1 MAVSVQ
7 AASPVWESVLEQT
20 KSAQDKNR
28 DPLLWAVQLSSSL
41 NSAGISLPSIDLA
54 HLLVSHICWDNH
66 VPITWKFLEKA
77 LTVKFV
83 PSVLVLALLST
94 RVIPNRKFH
103 PAAYRLYMELLRR
116 HAFSL
121 KCQINGPN
129 YQKIMK
135 SVGDVLHLSQIFGVQ
150 VSEPG
155 LLLVEFVFSIVWQLL
170 DASLDDEGLLELTS
184 EKRSIWPT
192 VTQDMEIDSVD
203 NFNEK
208 RSEHHDVLCK
218 GNTTMA
224 IEIIGE
230 FLQNKVTARILFL
243 ARRNMPSHWGTFIQQ
258 LRVLAV
264 KSVALRNAKHITP
277 VALLNLTSDMH
288 KVVSRKCKTISQQEF
303 NAVIGSGSLT
313 TSSGQC
319 HGTGP
324 SAHWLPID
332 LFLEDAMDGSQVAA
346 TGAVESL
353 TGLVKALQAV
363 NGTTWHDTFLGLW
376 IAALRLVQRVEKLL
390 HLWLP
395 TFERDIS
402 EGPVPRLDT
411 CLCML
416 LSITPLVVANIVEE
430 EESEL
435 IDGSDCSPTNQIKE
449 KQAPGIC
456 RQDLISSLQM
466 LGDYEALLT
475 PPQPVRSVA
484 NQAAAKAIMFVSGL
498 TVGNGY
504 YECMSINDMPI
515 NCSGNMRHLI
525 VEACIARNL
534 LDTSA
539 YVWPGYV
546 NARANIPRN
555 VPVQVTGWSSL
566 MKGSPL
572 TPTLI
577 NALIATPASRYAAN
591 NFFLFFSHGFDGSL
605 AEIEKIYEIA
615 TKGSDDEKISAA
627 SILCGA
633 SLVRGW
639 NIQEHTILFIT
650 SLLSPPVPADY
661 SGSESHL
668 ISYGPFFNILL
679 VGISPVDCVQIFS
692 LHGLVPLLAGTL
704 MPLCE
709 VFGSTSPNVSWTLPT
724 GEELTS
730 HAVFSNAF
738 TLLLRLWR
746 FNHPPF
752 ENAMGDAT
760 PVGSQ
765 LTPEYL
771 LLVRNS
777 KLSDFGKS
785 PKDHMKLKRMSKNVN
800 ISLELLFMDSFP
812 KLKSWYRQHQ
822 ECIAST
828 LSGLVQGTTVHQ
840 IVDAL
845 LNMMF
850 RKISRG
856 GQSLTSTTS
865 GSSSSP
871 ASGAEDVSMRLKV
884 PAWDILEG
892 APYVLDASLTACAHG
907 RLLPRDLATGLKDLA
922 DLLPATLAT
931 IVSYLSAEVT
941 RGIWKPVFMNGTD
954 WPSPSA
960 NLFMVEQQIKK
971 IIAATGVDVPS
982 LAIGGSSPAM
992 LPLPLAALVS
1002 LTITYKLD
1010 KASERFIVLIGPA
1023 LSSLAESCPWPCM
1036 PIIASLWAQKVKRW
1050 SDFLVFSA
1058 SRTVFHHNID
1068 AVVQLL
1074 RSCFTSIPGL
1084 SPSTIY
1090 SNGGVGALLGHGFG
1104 SHFSGGMSAVAPGIL
1119 YLRVHRSVR
1128 NIMFMTEEIVS
1139 LLMSS
1144 VRDIANSGL
1153 FGENL
1158 EKLKKAKF
1166 GLRYRQVSLGAAT
1179 TRVRLAAS
1187 LGASLVWLSGGL
1199 SLVQLLIQE
1208 TLPSWFLSAHT
1219 PDQDGGE
1226 PGGLVAMLSG
1236 YALAYFVVLCGTL
1249 AWGVDSSSPT
1259 SKRRSKVLGAHL
1271 EFLASAIDGKISL
1284 GCEYATWHAYVTGFV
1299 SLMVGCTK
1307 KWVLDVNVDVLR
1319 RLSNGL
1325 RQWNEE
1331 ELAIALLGLGGA
1343 EATASAAELIIEIG
1357 P

>member
-94 RVIPNRKFH
+94 RVFPNRKFH

-135 SVGDVLHLSQIFGVQ
+135 SVGDVLHLSQIFGVK

-170 DASLDDEGLLELTS
+170 DASLDDEGLLELTP

-230 FLQNKVTARILFL
+230 FLQNKVTSRILFL

-258 LRVLAV
+258 LRVLAA

-277 VALLNLTSDMH
+277 EALLNLTSDMH

-319 HGTGP
+319 HGTSP

-376 IAALRLVQRVEKLL
+376 IAALRLVQR
-390 HLWLP
+390 
-395 TFERDIS
+395 ERDIS

-449 KQAPGIC
+449 KQATGRC

-504 YECMSINDMPI
+504 YECMSINDMPM

-525 VEACIARNL
+525 VEACISRNL

-577 NALIATPASRYAAN
+577 NALIATPAS
-591 NFFLFFSHGFDGSL
+591 SL

-639 NIQEHTILFIT
+639 NIQ
-650 SLLSPPVPADY
+650 
-661 SGSESHL
+661 
-668 ISYGPFFNILL
+668 
-679 VGISPVDCVQIFS
+679 
-692 LHGLVPLLAGTL
+692 VPLLAGTL

-785 PKDHMKLKRMSKNVN
+785 PKDHMKLKRMSKNLN

-865 GSSSSP
+865 GSSNSP

-892 APYVLDASLTACAHG
+892 APYVLDAALTACAHG

-1074 RSCFTSIPGL
+1074 RSCFTLIPGL

-1153 FGENL
+1153 FRENL

-1208 TLPSWFLSAHT
+1208 TLPSWFLSAHN

-1249 AWGVDSSSPT
+1249 VWGVDSSSPT
-1259 SKRRSKVLGAHL
+1259 SKRRPKVLGAHL

-1284 GCEYATWHAYVTGFV
+1284 GCEHATWHAYVTGFV

-1331 ELAIALLGLGGA
+1331 ELAIALLGLGGT

>member
-1 MAVSVQ
+1 MAVSIQ

-20 KSAQDKNR
+20 KSAQGKNS

-41 NSAGISLPSIDLA
+41 NSAGVSLPSIDLA

-66 VPITWKFLEKA
+66 VPITWKYLEKA
-77 LTVKFV
+77 MTVKFV
-83 PSVLVLALLST
+83 PPILVLALLST

-116 HAFSL
+116 HTFSL
-121 KCQINGPN
+121 KCQINKPN
-129 YQKIMK
+129 YQKTMK
-135 SVGDVLHLSQIFGVQ
+135 SIDDVLHLSQIFGLQ

-170 DASLDDEGLLELTS
+170 DASLDDEGLLELTP

-192 VTQDMEIDSVD
+192 ITQDMEIDTPD

-208 RSEHHDVLCK
+208 RNEQLDVMYK

-230 FLQNKVTARILFL
+230 FLQNKVTSRILFL
-243 ARRNMPSHWGTFIQQ
+243 ARRNMPSHWGAFIQQ
-258 LRVLAV
+258 LSILAAQ
-264 KSVALRNAKHITP
+264 SVALRNSKHLTP
-277 VALLNLTSDMH
+277 DALLQLTSD
-288 KVVSRKCKTISQQEF
+288 SRKVLSRECKIKSHEEF
-303 NAVIGSGSLT
+303 HAIIGSGCLT
-313 TSSGQC
+313 SSSGQC
-319 HGTGP
+319 YGTSS

-346 TGAVESL
+346 TGAVERL
-353 TGLVKALQAV
+353 TGRVNLAGLVKALQAV

-376 IAALRLVQRVEKLL
+376 IAALRLVQR
-390 HLWLP
+390 
-395 TFERDIS
+395 ERDIS

-435 IDGSDCSPTNQIKE
+435 IDESDCSPTNQTKE
-449 KQAPGIC
+449 KQAPGRC
-456 RQDLISSLQM
+456 RKDLISSLQM
-466 LGDYEALLT
+466 LSDYEALLT
-475 PPQPVRSVA
+475 PPQSVRSVA
-484 NQAAAKAIMFVSGL
+484 NQAAAKAIMFISGL

-504 YECMSINDMPI
+504 YECMSINDMPM

-539 YVWPGYV
+539 YIWPGYV
-546 NARANIPRN
+546 NARANIPCS
-555 VPVQVTGWSSL
+555 VPSQVPGWSSL

-577 NALIATPASRYAAN
+577 NALIATPAS
-591 NFFLFFSHGFDGSL
+591 SL

-615 TKGSDDEKISAA
+615 TKGSDEEKISAA

-639 NIQEHTILFIT
+639 NIQEHNILFIT

-661 SGSESHL
+661 SGSDSHL
-668 ISYGPFFNILL
+668 INYAPLLNVLL
-679 VGISPVDCVQIFS
+679 VGISSVDCVQIFS
-692 LHGLVPLLAGTL
+692 LHGMVPLLAGTL

-709 VFGSTSPNVSWTLPT
+709 VFGSTAPTVSWTLPT

-730 HAVFSNAF
+730 HAVFTNAF

-746 FNHPPF
+746 FDHPPL
-752 ENAMGDAT
+752 ERVMGDAT

-765 LTPEYL
+765 LSPDYL

-777 KLSDFGKS
+777 KLLAFGKS
-785 PKDHMKLKRMSKNVN
+785 PKDRLKIKRLSKNLN
-800 ISLELLFMDSFP
+800 FSLDIIFMDSFP
-812 KLKSWYRQHQ
+812 KLKCWYRQHQ

-856 GQSLTSTTS
+856 GQSFTSTTS
-865 GSSSSP
+865 GSSSSS
-871 ASGAEDVSMRLKV
+871 ASGAEDAHTRLKV

-892 APYVLDASLTACAHG
+892 TPYVLDAALTACAHG
-907 RLLPRDLATGLKDLA
+907 RLSPRELATGLKDLA
-922 DLLPATLAT
+922 DFLPATLGT
-931 IVSYLSAEVT
+931 IVSYFSAEVT
-941 RGIWKPVFMNGTD
+941 RGIWKPAFMNGTD
-954 WPSPSA
+954 WPSPAA
-960 NLFMVEQQIKK
+960 NLSMVEQHIKK
-971 IIAATGVDVPS
+971 ILAATGVDVPS
-982 LAIGGSSPAM
+982 LAVGGSSPTT

-1010 KASERFIVLIGPA
+1010 KGSERFLILIGPA
-1023 LSSLAESCPWPCM
+1023 LNSLAEGCPWPCM

-1050 SDFLVFSA
+1050 NDFLVFSA
-1058 SRTVFHHNID
+1058 SRTVFHHSSD

-1074 RSCFTSIPGL
+1074 RSCFTSTLGL
-1084 SPSTIY
+1084 SPSIIY

-1104 SHFSGGMSAVAPGIL
+1104 SHFSGGMSPVAPGIL

-1128 NIMFMTEEIVS
+1128 DIMFMTEEIVS

-1144 VRDIANSGL
+1144 VREIASSGL
-1153 FGENL
+1153 SQEKS
-1158 EKLKKAKF
+1158 EKLKKTKF
-1166 GLRYRQVSLGAAT
+1166 GLRYGQVSLGAAM
-1179 TRVRLAAS
+1179 TRVKLAAS

-1199 SLVQLLIQE
+1199 SLVQSLIKE
-1208 TLPSWFLSAHT
+1208 TLPSWFISAHA
-1219 PDQDGGE
+1219 PEKDGGE
-1226 PGGLVAMLSG
+1226 PGGVVAMLGG
-1236 YALAYFVVLCGTL
+1236 YALAYFAVLCGTF
-1249 AWGVDSSSPT
+1249 AWGVDSASPA
-1259 SKRRSKVLGAHL
+1259 SKRRPKVLGAHL
-1271 EFLASAIDGKISL
+1271 EFLASALDGKISL
-1284 GCEYATWHAYVTGFV
+1284 GCDSATWRAYVTGFV
-1299 SLMVGCTK
+1299 SLMVACTQ
-1307 KWVLDVNVDVLR
+1307 KWVLDVDVYVLK

-1331 ELAIALLGLGGA
+1331 ELAMALLGLGGVGA
-1343 EATASAAELIIEIG
+1343 MSAAAELIIEIG
-1357 P
+1357 V

>member
-83 PSVLVLALLST
+83 PSMLVLALLST
-94 RVIPNRKFH
+94 RVFPNRKFH

-135 SVGDVLHLSQIFGVQ
+135 SVGDVLHLSQIFGVK

-170 DASLDDEGLLELTS
+170 DASLDDEGLLELTP

-230 FLQNKVTARILFL
+230 FLQNKVTSRILFL

-258 LRVLAV
+258 LRVLAA

-277 VALLNLTSDMH
+277 EALLNLTSDMH

-319 HGTGP
+319 HGTSP

-376 IAALRLVQRVEKLL
+376 IAALRLVQR
-390 HLWLP
+390 
-395 TFERDIS
+395 ERDIS

-449 KQAPGIC
+449 KQATGRC

-504 YECMSINDMPI
+504 YECMSINDMPM

-525 VEACIARNL
+525 VEACISRNL

-577 NALIATPASRYAAN
+577 NALIATPAS
-591 NFFLFFSHGFDGSL
+591 SL

-639 NIQEHTILFIT
+639 NIQ
-650 SLLSPPVPADY
+650 
-661 SGSESHL
+661 
-668 ISYGPFFNILL
+668 
-679 VGISPVDCVQIFS
+679 
-692 LHGLVPLLAGTL
+692 VPLLAGTL

-785 PKDHMKLKRMSKNVN
+785 PKDHMKLKRMSKNLN

-865 GSSSSP
+865 GSSNSP

-892 APYVLDASLTACAHG
+892 APYVLDAALTACAHG

-1074 RSCFTSIPGL
+1074 RSCFTLIPGL

-1153 FGENL
+1153 FRENL

-1179 TRVRLAAS
+1179 TQVRLAAS

-1208 TLPSWFLSAHT
+1208 TLPSWFLSAHN

-1249 AWGVDSSSPT
+1249 VWGVDSSSPT
-1259 SKRRSKVLGAHL
+1259 SKRRPKVLGAHL

-1284 GCEYATWHAYVTGFV
+1284 GCEHATWHAYVTGFV

-1331 ELAIALLGLGGA
+1331 ELAIALLGLGGT

>member
-1 MAVSVQ
+1 
-7 AASPVWESVLEQT
+7 
-20 KSAQDKNR
+20 
-28 DPLLWAVQLSSSL
+28 
-41 NSAGISLPSIDLA
+41 
-54 HLLVSHICWDNH
+54 
-66 VPITWKFLEKA
+66 
-77 LTVKFV
+77 
-83 PSVLVLALLST
+83 
-94 RVIPNRKFH
+94 
-103 PAAYRLYMELLRR
+103 
-116 HAFSL
+116 
-121 KCQINGPN
+121 
-129 YQKIMK
+129 MK

>member
-577 NALIATPASRYAAN
+577 NALIATPASSYNLHYPEA
-591 NFFLFFSHGFDGSL
+591 SL

>member
-1 MAVSVQ
+1 
-7 AASPVWESVLEQT
+7 
-20 KSAQDKNR
+20 
-28 DPLLWAVQLSSSL
+28 
-41 NSAGISLPSIDLA
+41 
-54 HLLVSHICWDNH
+54 
-66 VPITWKFLEKA
+66 
-77 LTVKFV
+77 
-83 PSVLVLALLST
+83 
-94 RVIPNRKFH
+94 
-103 PAAYRLYMELLRR
+103 
-116 HAFSL
+116 
-121 KCQINGPN
+121 
-129 YQKIMK
+129 
-135 SVGDVLHLSQIFGVQ
+135 
-150 VSEPG
+150 
-155 LLLVEFVFSIVWQLL
+155 
-170 DASLDDEGLLELTS
+170 
-184 EKRSIWPT
+184 
-192 VTQDMEIDSVD
+192 
-203 NFNEK
+203 
-208 RSEHHDVLCK
+208 
-218 GNTTMA
+218 
-224 IEIIGE
+224 
-230 FLQNKVTARILFL
+230 
-243 ARRNMPSHWGTFIQQ
+243 
-258 LRVLAV
+258 
-264 KSVALRNAKHITP
+264 
-277 VALLNLTSDMH
+277 
-288 KVVSRKCKTISQQEF
+288 
-303 NAVIGSGSLT
+303 
-313 TSSGQC
+313 
-319 HGTGP
+319 
-324 SAHWLPID
+324 
-332 LFLEDAMDGSQVAA
+332 
-346 TGAVESL
+346 
-353 TGLVKALQAV
+353 
-363 NGTTWHDTFLGLW
+363 
-376 IAALRLVQRVEKLL
+376 
-390 HLWLP
+390 
-395 TFERDIS
+395 
-402 EGPVPRLDT
+402 
-411 CLCML
+411 
-416 LSITPLVVANIVEE
+416 
-430 EESEL
+430 
-435 IDGSDCSPTNQIKE
+435 
-449 KQAPGIC
+449 
-456 RQDLISSLQM
+456 
-466 LGDYEALLT
+466 
-475 PPQPVRSVA
+475 
-484 NQAAAKAIMFVSGL
+484 
-498 TVGNGY
+498 
-504 YECMSINDMPI
+504 
-515 NCSGNMRHLI
+515 
-525 VEACIARNL
+525 
-534 LDTSA
+534 
-539 YVWPGYV
+539 
-546 NARANIPRN
+546 
-555 VPVQVTGWSSL
+555 
-566 MKGSPL
+566 
-572 TPTLI
+572 
-577 NALIATPASRYAAN
+577 
-591 NFFLFFSHGFDGSL
+591 
-605 AEIEKIYEIA
+605 
-615 TKGSDDEKISAA
+615 
-627 SILCGA
+627 
-633 SLVRGW
+633 
-639 NIQEHTILFIT
+639 
-650 SLLSPPVPADY
+650 
-661 SGSESHL
+661 
-668 ISYGPFFNILL
+668 
-679 VGISPVDCVQIFS
+679 
-692 LHGLVPLLAGTL
+692 

-785 PKDHMKLKRMSKNVN
+785 PKDHMKLKRMSKNLN
-800 ISLELLFMDSFP
+800 ISLELIFMDSFP

-828 LSGLVQGTTVHQ
+828 LTGLVQGTTVHQ

-892 APYVLDASLTACAHG
+892 APYVLDAALTACAHG

-971 IIAATGVDVPS
+971 IIAATGVDIPS

-1153 FGENL
+1153 FRENL

-1179 TRVRLAAS
+1179 TRVRFAAS

-1236 YALAYFVVLCGTL
+1236 YALAYFVVLCATL

-1259 SKRRSKVLGAHL
+1259 SKRRPKVLGAHL

-1299 SLMVGCTK
+1299 SLMVGCTT